1 MFNIHLSVHS
11 LNIYSWN
18 FYSVL
23 KNVLGAET
31 ADRNKLG
38 MTPALMELGHI
49 RKVDIQQLH
58 K

>member
-1 MFNIHLSVHS
+1 M
-11 LNIYSWN
+11 
-18 FYSVL
+18 L

-38 MTPALMELGHI
+38 TTPALMELGHI

>member
-1 MFNIHLSVHS
+1 M
-11 LNIYSWN
+11 
-18 FYSVL
+18 L

-38 MTPALMELGHI
+38 TTPALKELGHI
-49 RKVDIQQLH
+49 KKVDIQQLH